1 MTFWLSLL
9 TTGLTTLVFVGY
21 LQRRNQRTQARGRW
35 RTGSQ
40 SPAVKR
46 SKTPLVPAYVVATV
60 AACLRAG
67 MSTTAA
73 WEAALADNGVTSTE
87 SALELREFSS
97 VAPSINAAMQ
107 LSETVGIGLADS
119 LDAIVGTLE
128 DAEEGARLLEVA
140 QSGPQATAR
149 LLGFLPWIGM
159 GSAYL
164 VGANPLQFFF
174 NSVAGL
180 VVLAIGSSFW
190 WVGKAWV
197 KHLVRKLTGAKQ
209 LGVDPVVAVRLLE
222 ACLQAG
228 LAVPRSLETVGK
240 SCGEPGLEVISR
252 YFLLGATQSEVHE
265 FLQTQQSVLT
275 QQLGL
280 ALIPAWMR
288 GTNPLTGLELVA
300 QRLKKERA
308 QQVQVATQR
317 LAVWLALPLGLC
329 FLPAFILLGVV
340 PIAWVYF
347 VG

>member
-1 MTFWLSLL
+1 MVFWLSLL
-9 TTGLTTLVFVGY
+9 TAGLTTFIFAGY
-21 LQRRNQRTQARGRW
+21 LQRRNQKLRARW
-35 RTGSQ
+35 RWRAGSQ
-40 SPAVKR
+40 PPALKR
-46 SKTPLVPAYVVATV
+46 RQTPLVPAYVVATV

-73 WEAALADNGVTSTE
+73 WEAALADSGVTSTE
-87 SALELREFSS
+87 SALELPEFSS
-97 VAPSINAAMQ
+97 VTPSINAAMR

-140 QSGPQATAR
+140 QAGPQATAR
-149 LLGFLPWIGM
+149 LLGFLPWVGM
-159 GSAYL
+159 GIAYL
-164 VGANPLQFFF
+164 VGADPLQFFF
-174 NSVAGL
+174 SSTAGL
-180 VVLAIGSSFW
+180 VVLAVGSAFW
-190 WVGKAWV
+190 WAGKAWV
-197 KHLVRKLTGAKQ
+197 KKLVRKLTGVKQ

-240 SCGEPGLEVISR
+240 SCGEPGLEVIAR
-252 YFLLGATQSEVHE
+252 YFLLGAAPLEVHE
-265 FLQTQQSVLT
+265 FLQTQRSVLT
-275 QQLGL
+275 QQLGM
-280 ALIPAWMR
+280 ALIPAWAR
-288 GTNPLTGLELVA
+288 GANPLTGLELVA

-340 PIAWVYF
+340 PVAWVF
-347 VG
+347 FMG